1 MTPLNEILTVF
12 NPQVEIKQILSV
24 FQNIPWW
31 KLFFHVETSG
41 PVGGATLLEM
51 FLVDKKK
58 LTRFKIPYLLNKS
71 LYTMFVDSNLTT
83 RSKIDSYHLFSPS

>member
-12 NPQVEIKQILSV
+12 NPEVEIKQILSV

-31 KLFFHVETSG
+31 KLFLHVETSG
-41 PVGGATLLEM
+41 PVGGATLSDM

-83 RSKIDSYHLFSPS
+83 HSKFDSYHLFSPS